1 MYVGH
6 RASCKGMK
14 RGVSRFY
21 SNMQRDYP
29 ANFSNGF
36 AHENALSQWSGH
48 PEIMN
53 KKAALAVGGNA
64 VLAGI
69 LLMLL
74 GDFMFALNDAMG
86 KWLVASFSV
95 GQVLLIRSFGAFFV
109 LGPMLSRQPAS
120 ALFQVEKPSLQLARV
135 VLATADTGLFYAAV
149 TFLPLADVM
158 TFYMAG
164 PIYVAA
170 LSHFLLGERIG
181 WRRWLAVFIGFIGV
195 IIALRP
201 SSAMLSWP
209 SVFGLLGSISFAMT
223 LVLGRVLR
231 STPDA
236 TLVTWQTLGC
246 LVVGGVLSIGHWTP
260 FTTGEL
266 LALLLLGIVAC
277 LAHLLITRALKLAPA
292 SVLAPLQY
300 TLLLWAIVFGWMFF
314 NDLPDRQTLFGAAII
329 VLAGLFIFHRD
340 KVKKTE
346 PLVPN
351 DASHG

>member
-1 MYVGH
+1 
-6 RASCKGMK
+6 
-14 RGVSRFY
+14 
-21 SNMQRDYP
+21 
-29 ANFSNGF
+29 
-36 AHENALSQWSGH
+36 
-48 PEIMN
+48 MN

-109 LGPMLSRQPAS
+109 LGPMLSRQPVS

-181 WRRWLAVFIGFIGV
+181 WRRWLA
-195 IIALRP
+195 
-201 SSAMLSWP
+201 
-209 SVFGLLGSISFAMT
+209 
-223 LVLGRVLR
+223 
-231 STPDA
+231 D
-236 TLVTWQTLGC
+236 C
-246 LVVGGVLSIGHWTP
+246 
-260 FTTGEL
+260 
-266 LALLLLGIVAC
+266 
-277 LAHLLITRALKLAPA
+277 
-292 SVLAPLQY
+292 
-300 TLLLWAIVFGWMFF
+300 
-314 NDLPDRQTLFGAAII
+314 
-329 VLAGLFIFHRD
+329 
-340 KVKKTE
+340 
-346 PLVPN
+346 
-351 DASHG
+351 